1 MSVLITTVIYIQT
14 QFNLSLLLC

>member
-1 MSVLITTVIYIQT
+1 MFVLITTVIYIQT